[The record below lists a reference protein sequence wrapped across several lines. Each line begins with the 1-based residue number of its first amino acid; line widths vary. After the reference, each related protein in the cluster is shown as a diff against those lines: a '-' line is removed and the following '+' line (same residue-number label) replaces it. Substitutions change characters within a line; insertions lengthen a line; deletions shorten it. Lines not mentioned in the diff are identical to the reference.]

1 VLPNQQ
7 VAERLD
13 EVAQIL
19 EEQGANRFRVHAY
32 RRGADTLRGL
42 AQPVNE
48 IFEQGGLPALEA
60 LPGIGPSLAR
70 AVRELLRSGRLPML
84 ERLRGE
90 AGPVALLMSV
100 PGIGRR
106 SAERLHDLGI
116 ETLEDVE
123 EAAHDGRLAQLRGFG
138 PKRLSGVRES
148 LAQRL
153 TRVRHR
159 PEPTVAPTV
168 AELLDVDA
176 EYRSKAAAGALK
188 RIAPRRFNR
197 HGGAWLPVLHT
208 QRGARYY
215 TALFSNTPRAHRLS
229 ATRDWVV
236 LHLEHGPEEGQWTIV
251 TARRGPLA
259 GRRTVRGR
267 EAECLTHYGLG
278 MAGSTWGWSEPAP
291 VADLDPPGARADDPA
306 RGRPR
311 TMLAGG
317 SPRTGQ
323 DHDPSTDP

>member
-1 VLPNQQ
+1 VSLLLNQQ

-13 EVAQIL
+13 EVAEIL

-42 AQPVNE
+42 ARPVSE
-48 IFEQGGLPALEA
+48 IFEQGGLSALEA

-106 SAERLHDLGI
+106 SAERLHDDLGI
-116 ETLEDVE
+116 ETLEGLE
-123 EAAHDGRLAQLRGFG
+123 AAAHDGRLAQLQGFG

-153 TRVRHR
+153 ARVRHR
-159 PEPTVAPTV
+159 PEPAVAPTV

-188 RIAPRRFNR
+188 RIAPRRFNLR
-197 HGGAWLPVLHT
+197 GAAWLPVLHT
-208 QRGARYY
+208 QRGARHY
-215 TALFSNTPRAHRLS
+215 TALFSNTPRAHRLG

-236 LHLEHGPEEGQWTIV
+236 LHLGLEQDPAEGQWTIV
-251 TARRGPLA
+251 TARQGPLA
-259 GRRTVRGR
+259 GRRAVRGR
-267 EAECLTHYGLG
+267 EAECLTHYGVG
-278 MAGSTWGWSEPAP
+278 MAGSNCATPSGSVEP
-291 VADLDPPGARADDPA
+291 PPR
-306 RGRPR
+306 RG
-311 TMLAGG
+311 
-317 SPRTGQ
+317 
-323 DHDPSTDP
+323 